1 MNYRQLVSTG
11 EIDDRA
17 GTPTD
22 AELLSRADT
31 DAHAFRVIY
40 DRHAEAVFGYFRRRG
55 VGHHTAVDLTAETFA
70 EAWRCRHRF
79 EDRSNGNAAPW
90 LFGIARFALSHAA
103 RHRAVA
109 TAARERLAMMAGP
122 AALDRETEALLDRL
136 NGFDPNLL
144 SGLEALPSESRHAV
158 EARIIEGHS
167 YESIAATL
175 QCTPLAV
182 RIRVSRAL
190 TALRNSFEQHDI
202 GTQGIERD
210 GETA

>member
-1 MNYRQLVSTG
+1 MGCVNYRQRVSTREIEVG
-11 EIDDRA
+11 EIA
-17 GTPTD
+17 PTD
-22 AELLSRADT
+22 AELLARADT
-31 DAHAFRVIY
+31 DAHAFRAIY
-40 DRHAEAVFGYFRRRG
+40 DRHADAVFGYFRRRG

-79 EDRSNGNAAPW
+79 DDRSDGNAAPW

-109 TAARERLAMMAGP
+109 TAARERLAMMTGP
-122 AALDRETEALLDRL
+122 ATLDLETEALLDRL

-144 SGLEALPSESRHAV
+144 SGLEALSPESRHAV
-158 EARIIEGHS
+158 EARIIEGHP
-167 YESIAATL
+167 YESIAETL
-175 QCTPLAV
+175 NCTPLAV

-202 GTQGIERD
+202 ETH